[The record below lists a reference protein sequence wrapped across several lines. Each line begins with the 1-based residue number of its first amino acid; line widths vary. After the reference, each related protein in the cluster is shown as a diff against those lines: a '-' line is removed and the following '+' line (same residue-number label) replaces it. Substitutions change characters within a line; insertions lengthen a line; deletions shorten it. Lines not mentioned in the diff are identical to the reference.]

1 MSFPRSHRLISQAEY
16 KSLFDKSNK
25 ISQRYLLALFKPN
38 QKSHARLGLV
48 IGKRAVNSAVK
59 RNQIK
64 RIARES
70 FRLKQET
77 LKGLDIVI
85 IARQQC
91 DKLSKQKL
99 REGIDQLWEK
109 LSAHSAA

>member
-25 ISQRYLLALFKPN
+25 VSQRYLLALFKPN
-38 QKSHARLGLV
+38 QKSCARLGLV
-48 IGKRAVNSAVK
+48 IGKRAVNKAVN

-64 RIARES
+64 RIVRES
-70 FRLKQET
+70 FRLKQEM

-109 LSAHSAA
+109 LSAHSVV

>member
-1 MSFPRSHRLISQAEY
+1 MSFPRSHRLVNKAEY

-25 ISQRYLLALFKPN
+25 VSQRCLLILFKPN

-48 IGKRAVNSAVK
+48 IGKRAVNSAVI
-59 RNQIK
+59 RNRIK
-64 RIARES
+64 RILRES
-70 FRLKQET
+70 FRQNQEK
-77 LKGLDIVI
+77 LKGLDIII

-109 LSAHSAA
+109 LLAHS

>member
-1 MSFPRSHRLISQAEY
+1 LSFPRSHRLVNKAEY

-25 ISQRYLLALFKPN
+25 VSQRCLLILFKPN

-48 IGKRAVNSAVK
+48 IGKRAVNSAVI
-59 RNQIK
+59 RNRIK
-64 RIARES
+64 RILRES
-70 FRLKQET
+70 FRQNQEK
-77 LKGLDIVI
+77 LKGLDIII

-109 LSAHSAA
+109 LLAHS